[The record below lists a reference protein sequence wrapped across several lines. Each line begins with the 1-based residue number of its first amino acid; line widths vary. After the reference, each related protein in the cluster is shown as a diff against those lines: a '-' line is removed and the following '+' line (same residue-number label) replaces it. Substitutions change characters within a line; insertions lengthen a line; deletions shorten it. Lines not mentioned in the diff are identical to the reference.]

1 MQIRICSIVHC
12 KAFFRWSQE
21 CAARKVFKAF
31 LCSTLGS
38 SSKTHSFRGCS
49 FHITI
54 VITGFRG
61 VVSPLTRT
69 GCDWGGGG
77 VERVCVGV
85 CGDVGVGGGWV
96 ERCVRIQADERE
108 RLQLPL
114 HRLYY
119 RPLTTS
125 IEVNRCWYNLAKKK
139 SSLALNSF
147 LELECVHRHQI
158 VTKSSLILRIIFS
171 G

>member
-1 MQIRICSIVHC
+1 MNNVHSGRFPMCTILNNEFLSGRSENKLHNAVQIRICTIVHC

-31 LCSTLGS
+31 LCSPLGS
-38 SSKTHSFRGCS
+38 SSKTHSFLGCS

-85 CGDVGVGGGWV
+85 CGDVGVGGWRGAY
-96 ERCVRIQADERE
+96 ES
-108 RLQLPL
+108 
-114 HRLYY
+114 
-119 RPLTTS
+119 RPMKG
-125 IEVNRCWYNLAKKK
+125 RG
-139 SSLALNSF
+139 
-147 LELECVHRHQI
+147 
-158 VTKSSLILRIIFS
+158 FS
-171 G
+171 CLSTACTIGL